1 MLRLALHVAVALLTC
16 LTGVSAAS
24 LWERAGSGRSPEVAV
39 VVKQEVH
46 PAPDLAADMAEQE
59 IRELLRQYDMA
70 QTRHD
75 ASFFKRVEADD
86 FVLRL
91 SSGVTMTRAEDIA
104 AMMAS
109 STDVTYTSDD
119 VRVQFYGGAAIVTG
133 RMTAAYAGS
142 KSSYSPQWRWID
154 LFVKRDGRWQI
165 ISTTQV
171 D

>member
-1 MLRLALHVAVALLTC
+1 MLRLALHVAVALTTC

-24 LWERAGSGRSPEVAV
+24 LWNRVSSGRSPKVAIAI
-39 VVKQEVH
+39 KQEAR
-46 PAPDLAADMAEQE
+46 PAPVLASNMAEQE
-59 IRELLRQYDMA
+59 IREIIRQYDIA

-75 ASFFKRVEADD
+75 ASFFKWVEADD
-86 FVLRL
+86 FVLTL
-91 SSGVTMTRAEDIA
+91 SSGRTLTRAEDIA

-109 STDVTYTSDD
+109 STDATYTSDD
-119 VRVQFYGGAAIVTG
+119 VRVQFYGSAAIVTG
-133 RMTAAYAGS
+133 RMTATCTRD
-142 KSSYSPQWRWID
+142 KNSYSPQWRWIN